1 MTFRSLV
8 SMAVALAGLV
18 TAVPSAQAEVPFT
31 RARVNFSTN
40 QVHLASVAGNVRPA
54 VAAECL
60 CPGDRITTNV
70 AAKAELLFND
80 GSLVRMGEQ
89 SSLHFWPQTRQL
101 RLSQGT
107 TALFVPPDQGRTT
120 IHTANAIVGLQN
132 AAVVVRYVPERN
144 LTLVMA
150 LTSASAGPISLS
162 TNDHSQDIALWGGQ
176 MALVNGTD
184 IEVAEFDL
192 QGFYQT
198 SRLVLGLNIPDSQ
211 PLTGQPHD
219 PIETLRPHLLRALAQ
234 QSPFDG
240 PSAIIDPDL
249 IGRPTRSLEAAAPEP
264 VGLET
269 GAPLPSEENWLPAT
283 TATPP
288 GVVTPLSGAEPAGAP
303 TVETSG
309 DMTVPGAGLVE
320 PEAGVL

>member
-1 MTFRSLV
+1 
-8 SMAVALAGLV
+8 MAVALAGLV
-18 TAVPSAQAEVPFT
+18 IGVPSAQAEVPFT
-31 RARVNFSTN
+31 RAWVNFSTN

-54 VAAECL
+54 VVAECL

-101 RLSQGT
+101 RLRQGT
-107 TALFVPPDQGRTT
+107 TALFVPPDQGRTA

-150 LTSASAGPISLS
+150 LTSDSAGPISLS
-162 TNDHSQDIALWGGQ
+162 TNDHSQTIALLGGQ
-176 MALVNGTD
+176 MALVSGTD

-198 SRLVLGLNIPDSQ
+198 SRLVLGLNIPDSR
-211 PLTGQPHD
+211 PLADQPHD
-219 PIETLRPHLLRALAQ
+219 PIATLRPHLRRALAQ

-240 PSAIIDPDL
+240 PSAIVDPNL
-249 IGRPTRSLEAAAPEP
+249 IGRPNRSLGTTSPEP
-264 VGLET
+264 VGLEVS
-269 GAPLPSEENWLPAT
+269 APLPSEENWLPAT
-283 TATPP
+283 VTPP
-288 GVVTPLSGAEPAGAP
+288 GVVTPLPESEPAGAP
-303 TVETSG
+303 AVGTSG
-309 DMTVPGAGLVE
+309 DMTVPGGGSVE